1 MALKTV
7 IDTNIFLH
15 VINREEPY
23 FNDSTALLD
32 LVDDGRL
39 FGVVSTISIAELSVG
54 YYAAGD
60 EAGLRRFQL
69 HLLSSEN
76 YQLVDV
82 DSSVAELAG
91 KIRNETGLR
100 LPDALIIASG
110 LKAGVDSVV
119 TCDEEFKKA
128 EKTLKCVNPSEFLA
142 SFPSTTHD

>member
-1 MALKTV
+1 MALKV
-7 IDTNIFLH
+7 VLDTNIFLH
-15 VINREEPY
+15 VINREEP
-23 FNDSTALLD
+23 FFDSSRTLLD

-39 FGVVSTISIAELSVG
+39 FGVVSAVSIAELSVG

-60 EAGLRRFQL
+60 EAGLRRFLL

-100 LPDALIIASG
+100 LPDAFIVASG
-110 LKAGVDSVV
+110 LKVGAGLVV
-119 TCDEEFKKA
+119 TIDGEFKKA
-128 EKTLKCVNPSEFLA
+128 ERILKSATPSEFLA
-142 SFPSTTHD
+142 SFS

>member
-1 MALKTV
+1 MALKRV

-60 EAGLRRFQL
+60 EAGLRRFLL

-128 EKTLKCVNPSEFLA
+128 EKTLKCVTPSEFLRA
-142 SFPSTTHD
+142 RLQ

>member
-7 IDTNIFLH
+7 LDTNIFLN
-15 VINREEPY
+15 VINREEP
-23 FNDSTALLD
+23 FFKNSSTLLD
-32 LVDDGRL
+32 LIDDGRL
-39 FGVVSTISIAELSVG
+39 FGIVSTISVAELATG

-60 EAGLRRFQL
+60 EAGLRRFLL

-110 LKAGVDSVV
+110 LKAGAVNVV
-119 TCDEEFKKA
+119 TCDDEFKKA
-128 EKTLKCVNPSEFLA
+128 EKTLKSVTPSDLFA
-142 SFPSTTHD
+142 SFS